1 MRERRGGHGFGL
13 KTVMRL
19 AYSPADEA
27 FRQEVRAFVRERLPA
42 DIRRKVE
49 LGLRLEHADYVTW
62 FRILESRGW
71 LTPGWPV
78 EHGGPGWGPLQRHIF
93 DEETL
98 LGGAPRIVASGI
110 QMLGPV
116 LIAYGTPQQKAKYL
130 PDIRASRT
138 WWAQGFSEP
147 GAGSDLAALRT
158 TAVLEPDGQHFV
170 VNGHKVWTSYAT
182 WCSMMFALVRTDPGA
197 AKPQEGIS
205 FLLIDMASPG
215 VTVRPIRMLEGGTD
229 LNEVYLDQVRVPR
242 ENLVGEL
249 HQGWSYGKF
258 LLGHERTGIAGI
270 GSCKQQ
276 LARARALATRQGL
289 SGDPLLR
296 ARLAQFE
303 TELMALEMTALR
315 LLSRGQRSRTPEV
328 EASMLK
334 VLGTE
339 LRQALYETLLEIGGP
354 DALPFSAEA
363 QFLEAWAGAAGE
375 GAEGAPPLP
384 VAAECATLAANAL
397 DSRKLSIYGGSNEVQ
412 RNLIARAVL
421 AA

>member
-1 MRERRGGHGFGL
+1 
-13 KTVMRL
+13 
-19 AYSPADEA
+19 
-27 FRQEVRAFVRERLPA
+27 
-42 DIRRKVE
+42 
-49 LGLRLEHADYVTW
+49 
-62 FRILESRGW
+62 
-71 LTPGWPV
+71 
-78 EHGGPGWGPLQRHIF
+78 
-93 DEETL
+93 
-98 LGGAPRIVASGI
+98 
-110 QMLGPV
+110 
-116 LIAYGTPQQKAKYL
+116 
-130 PDIRASRT
+130 
-138 WWAQGFSEP
+138 
-147 GAGSDLAALRT
+147 
-158 TAVLEPDGQHFV
+158 
-170 VNGHKVWTSYAT
+170 
-182 WCSMMFALVRTDPGA
+182 
-197 AKPQEGIS
+197 
-205 FLLIDMASPG
+205 
-215 VTVRPIRMLEGGTD
+215 
-229 LNEVYLDQVRVPR
+229 VPR

-276 LARARALATRQGL
+276 LARARALAARQGL
-289 SGDPLLR
+289 AGDPLLR

-375 GAEGAPPLP
+375 GAEGAEGAPPLP

-421 AA
+421 AV

>member
-1 MRERRGGHGFGL
+1 
-13 KTVMRL
+13 MRL
-19 AYSPADEA
+19 AFTPAEEA
-27 FRQEVRAFVRERLPA
+27 FRLEVREFVRTRLPA

-62 FRILESRGW
+62 FRILEARGW

-78 EHGGPGWGPLQRHIF
+78 EHGGPGWSPIQRYLF

-98 LGGAPRIVASGI
+98 LGGAPRIIASGI

-116 LIAYGTPQQKAKYL
+116 LIAYGTPEQKAKYL

-147 GAGSDLAALRT
+147 GSGSDLASLRT
-158 TAVLEPDGQHFV
+158 TAVADGDDFV
-170 VNGHKVWTSYAT
+170 VNGHKIWTSYAS
-182 WCSMMFALVRTDPGA
+182 WCSMMFALVRTDPHA

-205 FLLIDMASPG
+205 FLLLDMASPG

-229 LNEVYLDQVRVPR
+229 LHEVFLDDVRVPR
-242 ENLVGEL
+242 ANLVGAL
-249 HQGWSYGKF
+249 HQGWTCAKF

-276 LARARALATRQGL
+276 LARARRLSAQQGL
-289 SGDPLLR
+289 DRDPAWI

-303 TELMALEMTALR
+303 IELMALEATALR
-315 LLSRGQRSRTPEV
+315 LLSPGQRSPVPQV

-334 VLGTE
+334 VRGTE
-339 LRQALYETLLEIGGP
+339 LRQAIHEALFEIAGP
-354 DALPFSAEA
+354 HALPFDADA
-363 QFLEAWAGAAGE
+363 LFLESLAGMP
-375 GAEGAPPLP
+375 APPELG
-384 VAAECATLAANAL
+384 TLAANLL
-397 DSRKLSIYGGSNEVQ
+397 DSRKLSTYGGSNEIQ
-412 RNLIARAVL
+412 RNVIAQAL
-421 AA
+421 LKA

>member
-1 MRERRGGHGFGL
+1 
-13 KTVMRL
+13 MRL
-19 AYSPADEA
+19 AYTPAEES

-49 LGLRLEHADYVTW
+49 LGLRLEHADYVAW
-62 FRILESRGW
+62 FGILESRGW

-78 EHGGPGWGPLQRHIF
+78 EHGGPGWTPLQRYIF

-98 LGGAPRIVASGI
+98 LGGAPRIIASGI

-147 GAGSDLAALRT
+147 GAGSDLASLRT
-158 TAVLEPDGQHFV
+158 TAVADGDHFV
-170 VNGHKVWTSYAT
+170 VNGHKIWTSYAT
-182 WCSMMFALVRTDPGA
+182 WCSMMFALVRTDPDA

-205 FLLIDMASPG
+205 FLLIDMASAG

-229 LNEVYLDQVRVPR
+229 LNEVFLDKVRVPR

-249 HQGWSYGKF
+249 HKGWGYGKF

-276 LARARALATRQGL
+276 LARARALAVRQGL
-289 SGDPLLR
+289 ADDALLQ
-296 ARLAQFE
+296 ARLAQFGA
-303 TELMALEMTALR
+303 ELMALEFTALR
-315 LLSRGQRSRTPEV
+315 LLSAGQRSAWPEV

-334 VLGTE
+334 VRGTE
-339 LRQALYETLLEIGGP
+339 LRQAIYETLLEIGGP
-354 DALPFSAEA
+354 DTLPFSAEA
-363 QFLEAWAGAAGE
+363 QFLEAYE
-375 GAEGAPPLP
+375 APAHEQP
-384 VAAECATLAANAL
+384 VAPELATLAANCL
-397 DSRKLSIYGGSNEVQ
+397 DARKLSTYGGSNEVQ